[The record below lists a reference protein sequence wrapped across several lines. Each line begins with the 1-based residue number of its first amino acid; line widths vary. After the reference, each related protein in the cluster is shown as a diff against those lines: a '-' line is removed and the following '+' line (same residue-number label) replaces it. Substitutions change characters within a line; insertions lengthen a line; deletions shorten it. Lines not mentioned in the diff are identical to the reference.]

1 MMGSIPRLNAKGMKI
16 SQSHWEKMKRKIS
29 MKVKDILIDQGWF
42 FIIAGFLLGRAII
55 LSAVSP
61 FAIAFVATIWLTHRN
76 QALKSLLAIV
86 VVALSFS
93 MMHGMFITLSLTV
106 FMFLIGFFKHVDK
119 HRVLIPLFAFFA
131 TVAPRL
137 FLYSIMGQLR
147 SEEHTSELQS
157 RFDLVCRL

>member
-1 MMGSIPRLNAKGMKI
+1 
-16 SQSHWEKMKRKIS
+16 RKIS

-76 QALKSLLAIV
+76 QALKTLLAIV
-86 VVALSFS
+86 VGALSFS

-106 FMFLIGFFKHVDK
+106 LMFLIGFFNHVDK
-119 HRVLIPLFAFFA
+119 NRVLIPLFAFFA
-131 TVAPRL
+131 TVDPRL
-137 FLYSIMGQLR
+137 FLYSIFGQFSSYFLI
-147 SEEHTSELQS
+147 
-157 RFDLVCRL
+157 RFFVVCFLVVILIF